1 MRRDFKKEK
10 EEEKKDMGESKISKN
25 RKIVKYE
32 GMKKIDDE
40 IERIKKDMEEENI
53 EGERY
58 EVERI

>member
-25 RKIVKYE
+25 RKIVKNE